1 MQLLDVRSPQDREA
15 SITKSAA
22 ACRRGDIV
30 CLPTESIYAL
40 GTDPFRMSGVA
51 TLRRVKGRP
60 EGSAIPI
67 LVPSATT
74 VAGLAR
80 LVPQPARDLME
91 AFWPGQLTVLLAGQ
105 PTLAWDMPASAPLT
119 VRMPVHPVTL
129 ALLRETGPLAV
140 LGANGPGMSGP
151 TRMDEVAA
159 LFGDVVVLGLDVGT
173 LTGDEVSTVVDCRTP
188 VPSIARHGAIDV
200 AVLRTVVPDLVDP
213 VEDSTDDA
221 TEHRTYERA
230 SDQP

>member
-1 MQLLDVRSPQDREA
+1 MQVLDVRSPAGREG
-15 SITKSAA
+15 SITKTAA

-40 GTDPFRMSGVA
+40 ATDPFRLSGVA
-51 TLRRVKGRP
+51 TLRRLKGRP

-80 LVPQPARDLME
+80 LVPQQARDLME
-91 AFWPGQLTVLLAGQ
+91 AFWPGQLTLLLVSQ
-105 PTLAWDMPASAPLT
+105 PTLAWDMPAAAPLT
-119 VRMPVHPVTL
+119 VRMPVHPVAL

-140 LGANGPGMSGP
+140 LGANGPGMTGP

-159 LFGDVVVLGLDVGT
+159 LFGDTIVLGLDVGT
-173 LTGDEVSTVVDCRTP
+173 LTGDEVSTVVDCRSP
-188 VPSIARHGAIDV
+188 VPTLARHGAIDL
-200 AVLRTVVPDLVDP
+200 ATLRSVVPDLVDP
-213 VEDSTDDA
+213 DEDA
-221 TEHRTYERA
+221 HPHAAQEPQA
-230 SDQP
+230 DQP